1 MLSLLLS
8 PFFLLAA
15 VCGILIFFC
24 FRTQK
29 KSYRVVLLL
38 AAVACIL
45 GMYAS
50 TNPVPGSEGP
60 GLVALMA
67 CGVAAGAALILLI
80 LRLLPRPI
88 PIPRSPELRMS
99 GWLLGTFGV
108 STVAAF
114 AVAVFTASSYEA
126 ATLSVAVVIPLLFG
140 FSGWLMPKANH
151 PKKTSSAVAVL
162 LLWSILPAILIYW
175 SCVFDSVFAT
185 YFSLLTFPHRTIA
198 EVLFSPLY
206 QSPKSAFV
214 LNVALPLCICSIQ
227 FLLSAVFGIGML
239 VKHQETKKL

>member
-50 TNPVPGSEGP
+50 TTPVPGSEGP

-126 ATLSVAVVIPLLFG
+126 ATLCRSGDPPAIRLFRLADAQSQPPEKDLLCRGRFAAVEHSPRHPHLL
-140 FSGWLMPKANH
+140 
-151 PKKTSSAVAVL
+151 VL
-162 LLWSILPAILIYW
+162 CLRQCVCHLFLPAHLPPPHHCR
-175 SCVFDSVFAT
+175 S
-185 YFSLLTFPHRTIA
+185 SLF
-198 EVLFSPLY
+198 PLY

-214 LNVALPLCICSIQ
+214 LNVALPLCVCSTQ
-227 FLLSAVFGIGML
+227 FLLAAIFGIGML
-239 VKHQETKKL
+239 VKHQETKKI

>member
-50 TNPVPGSEGP
+50 TTPVPGSEGP

-114 AVAVFTASSYEA
+114 AVAVFTASSRK
-126 ATLSVAVVIPLLFG
+126 S
-140 FSGWLMPKANH
+140 
-151 PKKTSSAVAVL
+151 
-162 LLWSILPAILIYW
+162 
-175 SCVFDSVFAT
+175 
-185 YFSLLTFPHRTIA
+185 RIA
-198 EVLFSPLY
+198 GGSPL
-206 QSPKSAFV
+206 
-214 LNVALPLCICSIQ
+214 
-227 FLLSAVFGIGML
+227 
-239 VKHQETKKL
+239 